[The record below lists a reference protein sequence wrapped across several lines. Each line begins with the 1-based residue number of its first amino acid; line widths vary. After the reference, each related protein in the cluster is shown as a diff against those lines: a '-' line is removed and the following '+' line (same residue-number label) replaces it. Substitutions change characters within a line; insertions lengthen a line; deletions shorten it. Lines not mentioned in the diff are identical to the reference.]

1 MRFKTTPGS
10 YTIAKSLTPYQRN
23 CVVKKINKAKPGKP
37 AVRTEAQEDRHRKAV
52 ALKRRRREE
61 VQREAKLAKRQ
72 ARAASR
78 AAADAAD
85 PKGKRRA
92 DDDEDVD
99 EEVDLN
105 LGLDV
110 EDPLLSDDEEDE
122 EDEED
127 ELEGDDGEDVP
138 AQR

>member
-1 MRFKTTPGS
+1 MDNPWITLTQPQKGTI
-10 YTIAKSLTPYQRN
+10 IAKSLTPYQRN

-72 ARAASR
+72 ARAA
-78 AAADAAD
+78 ADAAD

-122 EDEED
+122 EDE
-127 ELEGDDGEDVP
+127 LEGDDGEDVP